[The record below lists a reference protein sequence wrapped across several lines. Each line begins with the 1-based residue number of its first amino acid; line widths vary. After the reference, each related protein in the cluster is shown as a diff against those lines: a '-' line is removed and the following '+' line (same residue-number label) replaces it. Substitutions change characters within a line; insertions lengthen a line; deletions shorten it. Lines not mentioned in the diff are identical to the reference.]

1 MANRIEATEGGTTR
15 RAPPTAGGAAGPEA
29 IATVDAAS
37 PTDATLARA
46 VRRAGGLIAVGLIV
60 GPAVD
65 GAVAETGR
73 RAGLGWAWA
82 AAFAVCGTVLMAI
95 GAAGADRLFLPRLGR
110 QIRAGNLAAAIVS
123 AGHAIAFGILTSACF
138 SGRGWHDLV
147 LSASFFGVTAISLLA
162 LQALFRWRTRYADD
176 QEVLGQNAAAALA
189 FAGATAAFAIIVGH
203 AAEGEFLG
211 WTRSLLAYGRALL
224 LAVALYPVRQIV
236 VQRWLLRLASGP
248 AANALDRAVAQARD
262 VRVAAVEAA
271 AYLAIALWA
280 TGIA

>member
-1 MANRIEATEGGTTR
+1 MANPTEVSGDGATREPPPAVDGAMGSETIATGDAV
-15 RAPPTAGGAAGPEA
+15 APP
-29 IATVDAAS
+29 
-37 PTDATLARA
+37 DATLARA

-82 AAFAVCGTVLMAI
+82 AAFAVCGTAVMAL
-95 GAAGADRLFLPRLGR
+95 GAAAADRLFLPRLGR
-110 QIRAGNLAAAIVS
+110 QIRVGNLAAAIVS

-138 SGRGWHDLV
+138 SGRGWPDLV
-147 LSASFFGVTAISLLA
+147 LSASFFVITAVSLLGF
-162 LQALFRWRTRYADD
+162 QALFRWRTRYADD

-224 LAVALYPVRQIV
+224 LAVALYPVRQVV
-236 VQRWLLRLASGP
+236 VQRWLLGLGSGG

>member
-1 MANRIEATEGGTTR
+1 MANPTEATEDG
-15 RAPPTAGGAAGPEA
+15 RAQGAAAGGVTASDETMDAA
-29 IATVDAAS
+29 AAS

-46 VRRAGGLIAVGLIV
+46 FRRAGGLIAVGLIV

-82 AAFAVCGTVLMAI
+82 AAFAVCGTVVMAL
-95 GAAGADRLFLPRLGR
+95 ATSAADRLFLPRLGR
-110 QIRAGNLAAAIVS
+110 QVRAGNLAAALVS
-123 AGHAIAFGILTSACF
+123 AGHAVAFGILTSACF
-138 SGRGWHDLV
+138 SGRGWPDLV
-147 LSASFFGVTAISLLA
+147 LSASFFVIAAITLLV

-236 VQRWLLRLASGP
+236 VQRWLLRLASRRGT
-248 AANALDRAVAQARD
+248 NALDRAVAQARD